1 MQEKNMK
8 LKFGSAPGP
17 DSISVKFLQTFW
29 DKICVPLSFIFNLS
43 MCDGFIPSDCRNAN
57 VTPIF
62 KKGNKGSTE
71 NYRPVS
77 LTSIPCKLMES
88 LIKDEMVLHLEKF
101 NLVQS
106 YQHGIMKNKSNS
118 LEFLETVTTVV
129 DEGVSV
135 DMLYLYF
142 QKAVDK
148 DPEKDC

>member
-1 MQEKNMK
+1 MQ

-29 DKICVPLSFIFNLS
+29 DKIRIPLSFIFNLS
-43 MCDGFIPSDCRNAN
+43 MCGGFIPSHWRNAN
-57 VTPIF
+57 ITPIF
-62 KKGNKGSTE
+62 KKGNKGSAE

-77 LTSIPCKLMES
+77 LTSTPCKLMES

-106 YQHGIMKNKSNS
+106 SQHGFMKNKSVTTNS
-118 LEFLETVTTVV
+118 LEFLETITAVV
-129 DEGVSV
+129 DEGDSV
-135 DMLYLYF
+135 DILYLDF
-142 QKAVDK
+142 QKAFDK